1 MEVSPGRHAEAR
13 GEARAADQDPA
24 EAPWSGAARLALRLL
39 DVPLVL
45 VIAPGSGDRV
55 VHAYPAGVDD
65 DWPAGLPRTV
75 RDLARQVAD
84 AGEPLWLDDVSG
96 TPAGP
101 EQRDPSP
108 AAFAGVPLRD
118 GSGGAGAL
126 CVADSRRR
134 AWEPGEQGTLQDLAE
149 LLAARLQTRDDAD
162 ERESAHEHLREIAD
176 GFAAVIEA
184 SPLPIMAIDREGRI
198 ELWSPA
204 AERMFGWTQEEVLR
218 KPSPIVPAAERETYL
233 RLRERTLAGERLTG
247 VEVRRVRRDGS
258 AIDVSFSTAPLTN
271 PAGEVYGS
279 IIILDDITRRRKAEE
294 RLRFLET
301 AGRVLGGL
309 FEYEDRLESLAR
321 LAVPALG
328 DLCVIDLVQDDGS
341 VTRAKA
347 VHADAR
353 REELLRVPAAPVGD
367 GPLARVIGGDALLVP
382 EVTDE
387 ALQLLGRGTSSDE
400 IQRLDVRSLIS
411 VPLQARGRDL
421 GVLTLASAGSGRR
434 YGNEDLSLAREM
446 AARAALLLDNSRLY
460 REAQRSTRAREEI
473 LAVVSH
479 QLRNP
484 LQAITVLV
492 DTLLQWLPS
501 EAWRDAERRQLQSVL
516 QVSRQMSRLVQDLL
530 DVTQIEAGHF
540 SVRPGREPLA
550 GVVDEALEV
559 LRPIADQERVRLDV
573 RLPDGPGF
581 VLADRQRVVQV
592 IGNLVGNAVR
602 VTPDGGTV
610 TLEARG
616 SGAEVIVRVS
626 DSGPA
631 IPREHLPHLFDR
643 FWLPDRAGGLG
654 AGLGLGIARGIV
666 EAHGGRIGVETG
678 ARGSTFWFTLPAAGA
693 AGDEGH
699 GEEAYDAVVLL
710 PAREPAA
717 ATAAE
722 RGREQLVRE
731 MAAAE
736 RHARFSEGMG
746 PDGAAAP
753 TGDTELID
761 RIRDQIANAIH
772 LGHIEPGDRLP
783 SIRDLSRRFGV
794 TTYAAVHAY
803 EGLAAEGL
811 VEKRGRSG
819 MYVATQD
826 ALGRSLL
833 GETARWLADVLAGAW
848 DHQIKVPHVPDLVRR
863 WTAAVRLR
871 AACVESDEDTLAAL
885 CADAANHFGMDAR
898 PVRPHDL
905 VPEGAG
911 RGGARDGVP
920 DVLRDADVLITTA
933 YHAAEVRR
941 AAEALGKP
949 MLVAGVNPEHARAVE
964 ERLRHRELAVVC
976 VDARF
981 GERVRAMRG
990 GRYASRVRVVL
1001 ADDAAAL
1008 AALDPAEPVLL
1019 TRAAHERLEGVELRP
1034 LVPLSTFISP
1044 ACARALTELLVRLNV
1059 EARRV

>member
-1 MEVSPGRHAEAR
+1 MKTSQVAPSEVR
-13 GEARAADQDPA
+13 GAPDAAHGERPD
-24 EAPWSGAARLALRLL
+24 APWSPAARLALQLL
-39 DVPLVL
+39 DAPLVL
-45 VIAPGSGDRV
+45 MVTPGSGERV
-55 VHAYPAGVDD
+55 LHPAGADD
-65 DWPAGLPRTV
+65 HWPPAMLGTV
-75 RDLARQVAD
+75 WDLAHQVAD
-84 AGEPLWLDDVSG
+84 TGEPLWLEDVAG

-101 EQRDPSP
+101 ETREPGA
-108 AAFAGVPLRD
+108 AAFAGVPLRRD
-118 GSGGAGAL
+118 DTPAGSL
-126 CVADSRRR
+126 CVADLRRR
-134 AWEPGEQGTLQDLAE
+134 AWGAGERAALRDLAE
-149 LLAARLQTRDDAD
+149 LLAAQLPDEGDAGERDA
-162 ERESAHEHLREIAD
+162 AHEHLREIAD

-184 SPLPIMAIDREGRI
+184 SPLPIMAIDRDGRI

-218 KPSPIVPAAERETYL
+218 KTSPIVPEAERETYL
-233 RLRERTLAGERLTG
+233 RLRERALAGERLTG

-258 AIDVSFSTAPLTN
+258 AIDVSFSTAPLTT
-271 PAGEVYGS
+271 PAGEVYGT
-279 IIILDDITRRRKAEE
+279 IIILDDITQRRKAEE

-301 AGRVLGGL
+301 AGRVLGAL

-321 LAVPALG
+321 LVVPALG
-328 DLCVIDLVQDDGS
+328 DLCVIDLLRDDGTL
-341 VTRAKA
+341 TRARA

-353 REELLRVPAAPVGD
+353 REGLLRVPDAPLD
-367 GPLARVIGGDALLVP
+367 GSLARVIGGDALLVP
-382 EVTDE
+382 DVADE
-387 ALQLLGRGTSSDE
+387 AFRLLGRGRATDE
-400 IQRLDVRSLIS
+400 VQRLGVRSLIS

-421 GVLTLASAGSGRR
+421 GVLTLAYAESGRR
-434 YGNEDLSLAREM
+434 YGHEDLSLAREM
-446 AARAALLLDNSRLY
+446 ASRAALLLDNSRLY
-460 REAQRSTRAREEI
+460 REAQQSTRAREEI

-479 QLRNP
+479 ELRNP

-492 DTLLQWLPS
+492 DTLLAWLPP
-501 EAWRDAERRQLQSVL
+501 EAWRARERRQLESVL
-516 QVSRQMSRLVQDLL
+516 HVSQQMSRLVQDLL

-540 SVRPGREPLA
+540 SVRPGREMVGNVL
-550 GVVDEALEV
+550 DEALEV
-559 LRPIADQERVRLDV
+559 LRPIADRERVRLEV
-573 RLPDGPGF
+573 RLPDRAGAI
-581 VLADRQRVVQV
+581 LADRQRVVQV
-592 IGNLVGNAVR
+592 VGNLVGNAIQ
-602 VTPDGGTV
+602 VTPEGGTV
-610 TLEARG
+610 TVDVQA
-616 SGAEVIVRVS
+616 SDAELRFRVS
-626 DSGPA
+626 DAGPG
-631 IPREHLPHLFDR
+631 IPPEHLPHLFER
-643 FWLPDRAGGLG
+643 FWRPDRAGGLG
-654 AGLGLGIARGIV
+654 AGLGLAIARGIV
-666 EAHGGRIGVETG
+666 EAHGGRISVETG

-693 AGDEGH
+693 GGDEGR
-699 GEEAYDAVVLL
+699 GEDVYDAVVLL
-710 PAREPAA
+710 PGREPVPD
-717 ATAAE
+717 TAAE
-722 RGREQLVRE
+722 RGREQAARE

-746 PDGAAAP
+746 PDGGAAP
-753 TGDTELID
+753 AGDAELID
-761 RIRDQIANAIH
+761 LLRDQIANAIH

-803 EGLAAEGL
+803 ERLAAERL

-819 MYVATQD
+819 MYVAAQD
-826 ALGRSLL
+826 VLGGGLL
-833 GETARWLADVLAGAW
+833 GETALWLANVLAGAW

-871 AACVESDEDTLAAL
+871 VACVEADEDTLTAL
-885 CADAANHFGMDAR
+885 CADTANHFGMDAR
-898 PVRPHDL
+898 PIRPHEL
-905 VPEGAG
+905 ATEETG
-911 RGGARDGVP
+911 RGSARDGVP

-949 MLVAGVNPEHARAVE
+949 MLVAGVNPGHARAIE
-964 ERLRHRELAVVC
+964 ERLRQRELTVVC

-1019 TRAAHERLEGVELRP
+1019 TRAAHERLEGIELRP